1 MCFLKDINST
11 KVQTCRT
18 SCLCRES
25 KQYEYA
31 GAPVILENS
40 HCWLH
45 HLHLLLI
52 LNKQARF
59 SGSRVAS
66 LVFRFPVR
74 TCAYP
79 APGNTT
85 WKRFW
90 LCWQPLSLRKVQK
103 SSTSLVEDLS
113 VANLSL
119 QDKEKGAVAFPDT
132 IQSWW
137 AILTILDSEI
147 CPLSCKNPLPRRS
160 MRPFASGSMPL
171 WWDVELSY
179 KSWWW
184 FLVSTIQLLKSALFN
199 PRWANCA
206 MLIEERL
213 ILTMSCKFSQESTK
227 TQPRPWGT

>member
-1 MCFLKDINST
+1 MSHQLPLSGKKTIWICRSTCNSWKLSLLT
-11 KVQTCRT
+11 T
-18 SCLCRES
+18 SSTPPADPLSEAKS
-25 KQYEYA
+25 
-31 GAPVILENS
+31 GI
-40 HCWLH
+40 
-45 HLHLLLI
+45 
-52 LNKQARF
+52 NKQARF

-66 LVFRFPVR
+66 LVFRFQVR

-90 LCWQPLSLRKVQK
+90 LCWQRLSRRKVQK

-137 AILTILDSEI
+137 TILTILDSEI

-160 MRPFASGSMPL
+160 MRPFAPGSTPL
-171 WWDVELSY
+171 WWDVDFAAL
-179 KSWWW
+179 KSWCW